1 MMPNQGTTAWLFLEC
16 ILLSAM
22 GCLEVVAQMSSGVS
36 TTQRVGSSG
45 LVIEASPQTGSYAVW
60 GDETR
65 KVGLQARVAAQVDH
79 KWLRSDEY
87 PRHELAKSAFTDEL
101 DGGEQLTVTNTGAPD
116 RPDLVYEMRKRS
128 QPAFAEVRVF
138 VRNTTGKPIQV
149 QGFRVLEA
157 VGEPLVRLNGPDAAN
172 RVLSDSFSE
181 DRPNMRIYDL
191 VTPSVAM
198 HRAVGSQLIYNRES
212 KQSLLV
218 AALSSERW
226 LTVLRLHVNPDERRI
241 TGYEVDSTG
250 TTELTKENSL
260 QDAPTENQI
269 ELSLPLEPGATL
281 PAEPLMISFGSDYH
295 AQLEAYGNII
305 RRLHHARVSAPT
317 PMGWWS
323 WTAYYFGINQDVALT
338 NAKLLSQNLKDLGY
352 TFFHL
357 DEGYQYSRG
366 EYTTPDAFNFPQGV
380 KAVEDKARAMGLV
393 PGIWTAPFEVS
404 ERSAVYR
411 DHKDWLVHNAAG
423 APIHAGY
430 VLEEGKQD
438 PLYILDTTHPGA
450 QDYLRLTYSTLTD
463 DWGIRYIKLDFMDD
477 SAVEGFYHRPNTTA
491 LEAQRIG
498 LQVIREAVGEGVL
511 LDKDGS
517 PMLNPVGLVDTG
529 RISCDTGHTFES
541 SKEAAPGIA
550 ARYYMNRNFF
560 VSDPDAFTVSRQ
572 TVDEQ
577 EWHGGKRPLT
587 LDEARVSIAL
597 SAVSG
602 GMDEIGDDLG
612 YLFADPDRVA
622 LVKNRDLIN
631 MVRLGQASIPLDLMS
646 YSPEDGMPSVFF
658 LRQNPRQAILTIFN
672 WTDKPRQHRIATS
685 DLGLSSRELQVS
697 DVLNPSTS
705 VSRAAD
711 AITLDLA
718 PRSVSLLK
726 LIDPSVAP
734 VAPAL
739 AVSVPPTV
747 EVGKDALFSAKP
759 EPGSVP
765 VTACRWSFGDGTSAE
780 GKVVTHT
787 YTRADTFT
795 AKLACDGLD
804 GIAFEKSFPVT
815 AVGHVDTRFT
825 PSRNRR
831 PGAD

>member
-1 MMPNQGTTAWLFLEC
+1 
-16 ILLSAM
+16 M
-22 GCLEVVAQMSSGVS
+22 GCFEAAAQMNGGTS
-36 TTQRVGSSG
+36 TLQRIGSPG
-45 LVIEASPQTGSYAVW
+45 LVLEASPQTGSYAVW
-60 GDETR
+60 SDESHS
-65 KVGLQARVAAQVDH
+65 VGLQARVAAQVGH
-79 KWLRSDEY
+79 TWLRSDAY
-87 PRHELAKSAFTDEL
+87 PRHEVVKSGFTDEFG
-101 DGGEQLTVTNTGAPD
+101 GGEKLTVTNTGAPD
-116 RPDLVYEMRKRS
+116 RPDLVYELRKHS
-128 QPAFAEVRVF
+128 QPAFAEVRVS
-138 VRNTTGKPIQV
+138 VRNTTGKPLQV
-149 QGFRVLEA
+149 QGIRVLEA

-191 VTPSVAM
+191 VTPSVGM

-212 KQSLLV
+212 KRNLML
-218 AALSSERW
+218 AALASDRW
-226 LTVLRLHVNPDERRI
+226 LTVLRLHVNRDERRI

-260 QDAPTENQI
+260 QGAPANNQI

-281 PAEPLMISFGSDYH
+281 PAEPLLISLGSDYH
-295 AQLEAYGNII
+295 AQLEAYGDII
-305 RRLHHARVSAPT
+305 RRLHHARISAPT

-323 WTAYYFGINQDVALT
+323 WTSYYFGINQGVALT
-338 NAKLLSQNLKDLGY
+338 NAKLLSQNLKDQGY

-357 DEGYQYSRG
+357 DEGYQYARG

-380 KAVEDKARAMGLV
+380 KVVENKARAMGLV

-411 DHKDWLVHNAAG
+411 DHKDWLVQNAAG

-430 VLEEGKQD
+430 VLEEEKQD
-438 PLYILDTTHPGA
+438 PLYVLDTTNPEA
-450 QDYLRLTYSTLTD
+450 QNYLRRTYRTLVG

-477 SAVEGFYHRPNTTA
+477 SAIEGFYHRPNTTA

-517 PMLNPVGLVDTG
+517 PMLNPVGLVDAG
-529 RISCDTGHTFES
+529 RVSCDTGHTFES

-577 EWHGGKRPLT
+577 ERPGGKRPLT

-602 GMDEIGDDLG
+602 GMYEIGDDLG
-612 YLFADPDRVA
+612 YLFADLDRVG
-622 LVKNRDLIN
+622 LVKNHDLLN
-631 MVRLGQASIPLDLMS
+631 MARLGRASIPLDLMS

-658 LRQNPRQAILTIFN
+658 LRQNRRQAMLTIFN
-672 WTDKPRQHRIATS
+672 WTDKTRQHRIDTS
-685 DLGLSSRELQVS
+685 DLGVSSRELQVS
-697 DVLNPSTS
+697 DVLNPATA
-705 VSRAAD
+705 VSRTAD

-718 PRSVSLLK
+718 PRSVAVLK
-726 LIDPSVAP
+726 LIDTSVAP

-739 AVSVPPTV
+739 AVSIPRPV
-747 EVGKDALFSAKP
+747 EVGIEVVFSAKP

-765 VTACRWSFGDGTSAE
+765 VTACRWSFGDETSSD
-780 GKVVTHT
+780 GNVVTHT
-787 YTRADTFT
+787 YTRAATFT
-795 AKLACDGLD
+795 AKLVCDGLD
-804 GIAFEKSFPVT
+804 EVAFESSFPVAAT
-815 AVGHVDTRFT
+815 GHVDTRFT
-825 PSRNRR
+825 PGRNRR
-831 PGAD
+831 PEAD

>member
-1 MMPNQGTTAWLFLEC
+1 M
-16 ILLSAM
+16 
-22 GCLEVVAQMSSGVS
+22 
-36 TTQRVGSSG
+36 
-45 LVIEASPQTGSYAVW
+45 
-60 GDETR
+60 
-65 KVGLQARVAAQVDH
+65 QARVGALVDH
-79 KWLRSDEY
+79 RWLRSDEY
-87 PRHELAKSAFTDEL
+87 PRHEVVKSTFTDEL
-101 DGGEQLTVTNTGAPD
+101 GGGEQLTVTNTGAPG
-116 RPDLVYEMRKRS
+116 RPDLIYELRKHS
-128 QPAFAEVRVF
+128 QPVFGEIRVL
-138 VRNTTGKPIQV
+138 VRNTTGKLLQV

-172 RVLSDSFSE
+172 RILSDSFSE
-181 DRPNMRIYDL
+181 DRPNMWIYDL

-218 AALSSERW
+218 AALASERW
-226 LTVLRLHVNPDERRI
+226 LTVLRLHVNPGERRI

-260 QDAPTENQI
+260 QDAPAENQI
-269 ELSLPLEPGATL
+269 ELSLPLEPGAAL
-281 PAEPLMISFGSDYH
+281 PAEPLLISLGSDYH
-295 AQLEAYGNII
+295 AQLEAYGDII

-323 WTAYYFGINQDVALT
+323 WTAYYFGINQGVALT
-338 NAKLLSQNLKDLGY
+338 NAELLSQNLKDLGY

-357 DEGYQYSRG
+357 DEGYQYARG

-380 KAVEDKARAMGLV
+380 KAVEDRARAMGLV

-430 VLEEGKQD
+430 ILEEGKQD
-438 PLYILDTTHPGA
+438 PLYILDNTNPGA
-450 QDYLRLTYSTLTD
+450 QEYLRQTYRTLAD

-477 SAVEGFYHRPNTTA
+477 SAIEGFYHRPNTTA

-541 SKEAAPGIA
+541 SKGAAPGIA

-602 GMDEIGDDLG
+602 GMYEIGDDLG
-612 YLFADPDRVA
+612 YLFADRDRVG
-622 LVKNRDLIN
+622 LVKNQDLIN

-658 LRQNPRQAILTIFN
+658 LRQNRRQAILTIFN
-672 WTDKPRQHRIATS
+672 WTDKPRQHRVDMS
-685 DLGLSSRELQVS
+685 DLGFSSRELQVS
-697 DVLNPSTS
+697 DVLNPATP

-711 AITLDLA
+711 AITLDIA
-718 PRSVSLLK
+718 PRSVAVLK

-739 AVSVPPTV
+739 AVSVPRPM
-747 EVGKDALFSAKP
+747 EVGKEAVFSAKP

-765 VTACRWSFGDGTSAE
+765 VTACRWSFGDGTFAE
-780 GKVVTHT
+780 GNVVTHT
-787 YTRADTFT
+787 YTRAATFT

-804 GIAFEKSFPVT
+804 GVAFENSFLVAAT
-815 AVGHVDTRFT
+815 GHMNTRFT
-825 PSRNRR
+825 PGRNRR
-831 PGAD
+831 HEAD